1 MNDHSPDAESRVKAW
16 LRDRID
22 GPAVDP
28 EPEPEPLV
36 KVRYVPPP
44 PATVPPA
51 PAEPDVQEPVAE
63 EDDEPEEE
71 PKRPWWQLAPGPF
84 GHRAPTPE
92 PEPAAEQ
99 ELAPGFYVTVNQPA
113 PAAPPPW
120 LAPDPAAERAAERLY
135 RRRIWLAYHGGAATA
150 GWAFGLVG
158 MMRDLLADAGPAAAG
173 VGVAMGVVTY
183 IVASYLPGLP
193 YMPPALRPVLVWAAR
208 IPVCSAALALAL
220 HAPSHL

>member
-1 MNDHSPDAESRVKAW
+1 MSAPGKDAESRLTGW

-22 GPAVDP
+22 GPAVP
-28 EPEPEPLV
+28 ELEPEPLV
-36 KVRYVPPP
+36 DFRYVPPSQ
-44 PATVPPA
+44 TA
-51 PAEPDVQEPVAE
+51 PTASAETGDQEPVDD

-71 PKRPWWQLAPGPF
+71 PKRPWWQLPPGPF
-84 GHRAPTPE
+84 AHRTAAPQ
-92 PEPAAEQ
+92 PEPAPAEQ
-99 ELAPGFYVTVNQPA
+99 ELAPGVYLTVNQPA

-120 LAPDPAAERAAERLY
+120 LAPDPAAERAAERLH
-135 RRRIWLAYHGGAATA
+135 RRRIWLAYHGGAAGA

-158 MMRDLLADAGPAAAG
+158 MMRDLLTDAGPAAAG

-208 IPVCSAALALAL
+208 IPVCSAALALFL
-220 HAPSHL
+220 HAPGHL